1 VDNDLNN
8 ISFLSVRKLIGFKQ
22 DYFGLLFGM
31 GKQAISRL
39 ERGKRKETLAH
50 KEMLSF
56 VTYLNEKDLLSDY
69 IKWRFGLN
77 INRHFYNSSTPMANT
92 FEYNEPCRRNMK
104 MEPDL
109 QVDESIKP

>member
-1 VDNDLNN
+1 VGNDVNK

-22 DYFGLLFGM
+22 DYLGLLFGM

-56 VTYLNEKDLLSDY
+56 VAYLNEKDLLSDY
-69 IKWRFGLN
+69 IYWRFGLKLKPS
-77 INRHFYNSSTPMANT
+77 FYISSTPMAN
-92 FEYNEPCRRNMK
+92 NINNSDPR
-104 MEPDL
+104 
-109 QVDESIKP
+109 